1 VVPPESA
8 ILFIEIHRHTQRG
21 LAMTRAMLRIS
32 PAALLLL
39 AAACASGA
47 STGVGTSAQT
57 TTTIY
62 TGAEGSPLTSVS
74 SDAPVASAVA
84 TALRPDSAAVQLQ
97 AAYAVVGI
105 PITLQDAATGR
116 LGNPRFVTRS
126 RIANEPMSRF
136 LNCGQTLTGNRADR
150 DQITMSIVTTVRP
163 GPNGGSRVE
172 TLLTASAQDR
182 TSGNVGDMIPCTTRG
197 ALESKIHRAAFGT
210 G

>member
-1 VVPPESA
+1 
-8 ILFIEIHRHTQRG
+8 
-21 LAMTRAMLRIS
+21 MTRATLRIT
-32 PAALLLL
+32 PAALLVF

-57 TTTIY
+57 TTTVY
-62 TGAEGSPLTSVS
+62 TGAEGLPTSVS
-74 SDAPVASAVA
+74 SDAPVASTVA
-84 TALRPDSAAVQLQ
+84 TALRPDSAAAALQ

-150 DQITMSIVTTVRP
+150 DQITMSIVTTVRRSP
-163 GPNGGSRVE
+163 TGGSQVE

-197 ALESKIHRAAFGT
+197 ALESRIHRAAFGT

>member
-1 VVPPESA
+1 
-8 ILFIEIHRHTQRG
+8 
-21 LAMTRAMLRIS
+21 MTRATLRIT
-32 PAALLLL
+32 PAALLVL
-39 AAACASGA
+39 AAACASTG
-47 STGVGTSAQT
+47 SGVGTSAQT
-57 TTTIY
+57 TNTVF
-62 TGAEGSPLTSVS
+62 TGTEGLPTSVS
-74 SDAPVASAVA
+74 TDAPVASTVG
-84 TALRPDSAAVQLQ
+84 TAIRPDSAVVRLQ
-97 AAYAVVGI
+97 AAYALVGI

-136 LNCGQTLTGNRADR
+136 VNCGQTITGNRADR

-163 GPNGGSRVE
+163 GPNGGSQVE

-197 ALESKIHRAAFGT
+197 ALESRIHSAAFGV

>member
-1 VVPPESA
+1 
-8 ILFIEIHRHTQRG
+8 
-21 LAMTRAMLRIS
+21 MTRATLRIT
-32 PAALLLL
+32 PAALLVL

-62 TGAEGSPLTSVS
+62 TGSEGSPLTSVS
-74 SDAPVASAVA
+74 TDAPVASTIS

-150 DQITMSIVTTVRP
+150 DQITISIVSTVRP
-163 GPNGGSRVE
+163 GPRSLPHAAAVLPKRREQLAISGTPPYPGDIRPQRAIFFAPPPPPGRPACGLARASRCSQV
-172 TLLTASAQDR
+172 
-182 TSGNVGDMIPCTTRG
+182 
-197 ALESKIHRAAFGT
+197 
-210 G
+210 